1 MSSQQQS
8 QGYKRRSSGKRTRPS
23 QRGMETMSVVPEH
36 ASEDVQAAEAPTVE
50 AAPRTASNRLARGR
64 ATSTATHTKA
74 AAPVSRT
81 ESARSRVDSV
91 INTKRFDG
99 IRKFIREAMA
109 EIQKVIWPDRDTTR
123 NLTLVVIAVSAILG
137 LLLGG
142 IDFVLFK
149 LFEALP

>member
-1 MSSQQQS
+1 VSSQQQS

-23 QRGMETMSVVPEH
+23 QRGTATISVVPDLE
-36 ASEDVQAAEAPTVE
+36 SEDGQETEAPSAE
-50 AAPRTASNRLARGR
+50 HPARTTSSRQSRER
-64 ATSTATHTKA
+64 VTSTATRVRVT
-74 AAPVSRT
+74 APVSRT
-81 ESARSRVDSV
+81 DSARSRVESIV
-91 INTKRFDG
+91 NIQRFDG
-99 IRKFIREAMA
+99 IRKFIREALS

-123 NLTLVVIAVSAILG
+123 NLTLVVIAVSVILG